1 MDGLARYGDRFN
13 WRGKRIATLEKDF
26 VKDVLVCSPFPDV
39 TDVEFE
45 LLLQRRCVMWDT
57 GIPGLEV
64 RFRQLENPKAS
75 IRFLAVP
82 EIELF
87 QRPRFRDS

>member
-1 MDGLARYGDRFN
+1 MDGLAGECDGFN
-13 WRGKRIATLEKDF
+13 WRGKRIAALEKNL

-45 LLLQRRCVMWDT
+45 LPLQRWRVVRHP

-64 RFRQLENPKAS
+64 RFGQLENAEATVGLLPP
-75 IRFLAVP
+75 FQ
-82 EIELF
+82 IE
-87 QRPRFRDS
+87 SGCVIVV